1 MHVKKYTR
9 PPLDP
14 RFQNTTVV
22 DWDIRDKIICDHGKY
37 CIRFTLILGDG
48 STLNRQKG
56 GFASAKEAMKYRDN
70 LIVKLT
76 KNQYMP

>member
-37 CIRFTLILGDG
+37 CIRFNITLQDG
-48 STLNRQKG
+48 KKSFAKKEGSAQKERLPSQKR
-56 GFASAKEAMKYRDN
+56 A
-70 LIVKLT
+70 
-76 KNQYMP
+76 